1 MNALTRC
8 FLFASLLKTV
18 TVAQV
23 TVYSEVGGFDTIQI
37 TGTGG
42 GGSKLTVAATEFLQA
57 AKYSGLASVTG
68 PATLF
73 DATATWADNAFN
85 GSNGSHYLE
94 ILSVNGSTQGP
105 GVGATRTIV
114 SSEAA
119 TKSLLLEL
127 PLPTGL
133 VAPIEY
139 RILSHWTLAAIFGAN
154 NTAGLQGG
162 NALSADLVQLWNGSG
177 YDSFYYQTG
186 GIGGTGWRKVG
197 DQTSNAGGTI
207 IRPDQSVLIKRVGA
221 TALPW
226 VVTGWI
232 KLGQTSIDIA
242 PGFNFVPNPY
252 SEAMTLGNCGLFT
265 GSATSGIAGG
275 SATSA
280 DQVKLWNGSG
290 YDTFY
295 YQTSGIGG
303 TGWRKVGAQSTD
315 ASAVSI
321 APGTSIIV
329 RRNGPSGFTWAI
341 PQPPTGL

>member
-23 TVYSEVGGFDTIQI
+23 TVYSEVGGFDTISI

-42 GGSKLTVAATEFLQA
+42 GGSKLTIAATEFLQA
-57 AKYSGLASVTG
+57 AKYSGMASATG

-73 DATATWADNAFN
+73 DATATWADNAYN
-85 GSNGSHYLE
+85 GANGSHYLE
-94 ILSVNGSTQGP
+94 VLSVNGATVGA
-105 GVGATRTIV
+105 GVGATRTIMSCV
-114 SSEAA
+114 AA
-119 TKSLLLEL
+119 TKSITLET

-139 RILSHWTLAAIFGAN
+139 RILSHWTLGAIFGEN

-162 NALSADLVQLWNGSG
+162 NSLSADLVQLWNGSG
-177 YDSFYYQTG
+177 YDSYYYQTG

-197 DQTSNAGGTI
+197 NQTANAGATI
-207 IRPDQSVLIKRVGA
+207 IRPDQSVLIKRVGGS
-221 TALPW
+221 TLPL
-226 VVTGWI
+226 VVNGWI
-232 KLGQTSIDIA
+232 KQGQTSIDIA
-242 PGFNFVPNPY
+242 KGFNFVPNPY
-252 SEAMTLGNCGLFT
+252 SEPMSLGNCGLFT

-275 SATSA
+275 TATSA
-280 DQVKLWNGSG
+280 DQVKLWNGSA
-290 YDTFY
+290 YDSFY
-295 YQTSGIGG
+295 YQTSGLGG

-315 ASAVSI
+315 ASAVAI